1 MNQDIHLT
9 TCGFDAFA
17 RGTFG
22 NAGQNLYVSR
32 SGVLQRIFQFDVN
45 RNGYVD
51 LVFCN
56 SQNHYERSPTYV
68 YRDPLTDPSDR
79 IELPAEGARSG
90 AVADLTGDGYEDLI
104 IGNNYGGVTYQQNCS
119 IYFGSSEGLSER
131 YRQEL
136 AAWDAVYDRDDRAAA
151 IFGHLRRILSEGGFG
166 QRAAPTDVDPE
177 AALGTALE
185 RLREQQGDDP
195 AQWRWGRTN
204 RSEFPH
210 SLVSAYDLPAAERLG
225 GAGTVAAVG
234 ATFREI
240 IDFSDLDGSLATN
253 APGQSGRP
261 GSPFYGNLV
270 QNWAD
275 QEYFPMSFSREA
287 VEANAA
293 YRLTLVPG
301 G

>member
-1 MNQDIHLT
+1 M
-9 TCGFDAFA
+9 
-17 RGTFG
+17 
-22 NAGQNLYVSR
+22 
-32 SGVLQRIFQFDVN
+32 
-45 RNGYVD
+45 
-51 LVFCN
+51 
-56 SQNHYERSPTYV
+56 
-68 YRDPLTDPSDR
+68 
-79 IELPAEGARSG
+79 
-90 AVADLTGDGYEDLI
+90 
-104 IGNNYGGVTYQQNCS
+104 
-119 IYFGSSEGLSER
+119 
-131 YRQEL
+131 
-136 AAWDAVYDRDDRAAA
+136 YDRDDRAAA